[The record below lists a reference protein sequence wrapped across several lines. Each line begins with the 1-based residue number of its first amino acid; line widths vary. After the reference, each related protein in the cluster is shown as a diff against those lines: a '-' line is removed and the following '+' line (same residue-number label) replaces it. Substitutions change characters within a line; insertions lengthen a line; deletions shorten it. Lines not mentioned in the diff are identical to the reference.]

1 MKFKKPL
8 PTNTF
13 IEPSYVFAPYVPMQ
27 ESTIF
32 FRERRGWYVRAKL
45 KHFEPGRETWEFSLG
60 DLVRHISSDDTVGTI
75 VGTKFE
81 EVGGLYNIKERYEMY
96 DVVWAEHG
104 PSTIEMTEIKA
115 QTRKL
120 RARWTAEVADDSA
133 VFRGIDPGIEIK

>member
-1 MKFKKPL
+1 
-8 PTNTF
+8 
-13 IEPSYVFAPYVPMQ
+13 MQ
-27 ESTIF
+27 ESIIF

-45 KHFEPGRETWEFSLG
+45 KHFEPDRETWEFAPG

-81 EVGGLYNIKERYEMY
+81 EGGGLYTKERYEMY

-104 PSTIEMTEIKA
+104 PSTIEITEIKA

-133 VFRGIDPGIEIK
+133 ALRGIYPGIEIK